1 MSNLSLKKYK
11 VDKFVHKVLVKKKR
25 ASQNPSMCLQKP
37 KTDVIYVKVL
47 HVLQPFYPL
56 RPVSSLQ
63 FWKAAPFIS
72 HATLNVLTWHFPPS
86 IQSLSDD
93 KHWKQKG
100 NWIDDR
106 RVKIWPCCGTGTILT
121 HTSQVSPNLAAISIE
136 ILQSIAA
143 EIQSRSP
150 WTCTPWFMLC
160 GQWPSQ
166 FYGNGSGIFD
176 RHG

>member
-1 MSNLSLKKYK
+1 M
-11 VDKFVHKVLVKKKR
+11 
-25 ASQNPSMCLQKP
+25 
-37 KTDVIYVKVL
+37 
-47 HVLQPFYPL
+47 FYNHSIL
-56 RPVSSLQ
+56 IDLFTVCSFESSH
-63 FWKAAPFIS
+63 FYS

-106 RVKIWPCCGTGTILT
+106 REKIWPCCGTGTILT
-121 HTSQVSPNLAAISIE
+121 HTSQVSPYLAAPYLE

-143 EIQSRSP
+143 EIQSRSS

-160 GQWPSQ
+160 GQSGQVNFMEMAVEFLTGMDHLYIFKNGTKKNKKYNGTSKTRILNIQ
-166 FYGNGSGIFD
+166 FKTLKPQWNSRI
-176 RHG
+176 RNPI